1 MKARNIFLLGCVVA
15 LSAAAT
21 AVVAQPAPQL
31 VPPDPSP
38 SSARVAELAKSITA
52 IVDAF
57 ENEQAVFS
65 RDGGTVAFVTS
76 RDGLPQLYAADARR
90 PDSAAVRLVKSSER
104 ITTPMPLADGK
115 TVLFRSDFG
124 ADENWSIFRV
134 GLDASGLVELT
145 PGIRLQRDPPHVPDG
160 KPGTAFYS
168 ARAKTD
174 TGSAA
179 YALDLAPG
187 AAEKK
192 IFQDTLPGNLTAVSR
207 DGRWG
212 LWVQVRADSDCSL
225 LLLDLGN
232 GTAAPL
238 YPSGPVGKVNIWE
251 GRFSPDGKRIYVS
264 TDAGGERPLVLAL
277 DATGR
282 ELARYA
288 HATAAE
294 IDSIAVAKTGGRLA
308 IALGA
313 GNHTEVRLL
322 DAETLR
328 PVRDV
333 ELPMGSGG
341 IVDFSEDGKHL
352 TATWSTPNAP
362 REIYAIDAQT
372 GRAEALRR
380 EPRPSLDAL
389 PKVTA
394 SIQEV
399 IAFDGLKLPVNVY
412 LPAGAAGARR
422 PVIVAYHGGPSGSSA
437 IRWSPAVRFFTGLG
451 YAYVEP
457 NVRGSGGFGR
467 TFEMA
472 DNGPKRLDAFRD
484 IETTARW
491 AAAQPWADAKR
502 MVVYGGSYGGYTV
515 LIALERWPDIFRAG
529 VDLVGVANLA
539 TFLRTTN
546 GTIREIFKVEFG
558 DLDRDSAF
566 LQTISPIE
574 QIDRIQVP
582 LFVYA
587 GANDPRVPRPESDQ
601 VVRALRTRGIP
612 VEYLVA
618 DNEGHSMSRRENVV
632 AFFSRCGAFL
642 EAQTLSGP
650 LRGPTDGRGEVSR
663 SPSP

>member
-1 MKARNIFLLGCVVA
+1 MKTRNIFLLASVVA
-15 LSAAAT
+15 LSVVAASG
-21 AVVAQPAPQL
+21 VAQPAPPL
-31 VPPDPSP
+31 VQPDPPAASP
-38 SSARVAELAKSITA
+38 RVAELAKSIGA

-65 RDGGTVAFVTS
+65 RDGKTVVFIS
-76 RDGLPQLYAADARR
+76 NRDGLPQLYAADPGR
-90 PDSAAVRLVKSSER
+90 PDAPATRLVKTTER
-104 ITTPMPLADGK
+104 ITAPVVLADGK
-115 TVLFRSDFG
+115 SVLFRSDVG
-124 ADENWSIFRV
+124 ADENWSLFRV
-134 GLDASGLVELT
+134 GLDGSGLVELT
-145 PGIRLQRDPPHVPDG
+145 PGARLRRDSPNVPDG
-160 KPGTAFYS
+160 SPGTAFYS

-179 YALDLAPG
+179 YALELSAG
-187 AAEKK
+187 ALEKK
-192 IFQDTLPGNLTAVSR
+192 IFEDTVPGELTDVSR

-212 LWVQVRADSDCSL
+212 LWLRIRTDSDCTM
-225 LLLDLGN
+225 LLLDLAK
-232 GTAAPL
+232 GTGVPV
-238 YPSGPVGKVNIWE
+238 YPGASAGKATIWE
-251 GRFSPDGKRIYVS
+251 GRFSPDGKRLYVS
-264 TDAGGERPLVLAL
+264 TDAGGERPVVLAL
-277 DATGR
+277 DPSGR

-288 HATAAE
+288 HATPAE
-294 IDSIAVAKTGGRLA
+294 VDRIAVAKSGARVA
-308 IALGA
+308 VALGA

-333 ELPMGSGG
+333 GLPMGSGG
-341 IVDFSEDGKHL
+341 IVDFAEDGKRL

-372 GRAEALRR
+372 GHAEALRK

-394 SIQEV
+394 SIAEV
-399 IAFDGLKLPVNVY
+399 TAFDGLELPVNVY
-412 LPAGAAGARR
+412 LPAGAAGAAGARR
-422 PVIVAYHGGPSGSSA
+422 PVLVAYHGGPSGSSA

-451 YAYVEP
+451 YAVVEP

-467 TFEMA
+467 AFEMA

-515 LIALERWPDIFRAG
+515 LIALERWPDLFRAG

-546 GTIREIFKVEFG
+546 GTIREVFKVEFG
-558 DLDRDSAF
+558 DLDKDAAF
-566 LQTISPIE
+566 LKTISPIE
-574 QIDRIQVP
+574 QIDRISVP

-618 DNEGHSMSRRENVV
+618 DNEGHSMSRRENVI

-642 EAQTLSGP
+642 ETSLAAP
-650 LRGPTDGRGEVSR
+650 K
-663 SPSP
+663 